1 MFLTQRVFAS
11 VMETVQINLPLLG
24 NFDLYKG
31 YLHFFK
37 FFLIC
42 LFFSFNLKKSLNFFV
57 TQNFKAELKFK
68 KLQQKMD
75 KL

>member
-24 NFDLYKG
+24 NFDLYTG
-31 YLHFFK
+31 YLHFLN

>member
-31 YLHFFK
+31 YLHFLK
-37 FFLIC
+37 FF
-42 LFFSFNLKKSLNFFV
+42 FNLFIFQL
-57 TQNFKAELKFK
+57 
-68 KLQQKMD
+68 
-75 KL
+75 